1 MDYSCLLAEISR
13 PCGSLCARMHIDVFS
28 QQNKERMFM
37 SEVIDREVVVE
48 HDRSLC
54 HKPDMAGQEGKF
66 ISFEEFETNPP
77 PCLCCG
83 APLQPRNLLSLGFQ
97 RLGIYEVI
105 CPVCP

>member
-1 MDYSCLLAEISR
+1 
-13 PCGSLCARMHIDVFS
+13 
-28 QQNKERMFM
+28 M

-48 HDRSLC
+48 HGRSLC

-66 ISFEEFETNPP
+66 ISFEEFQTNPLM
-77 PCLCCG
+77 CLCCG
-83 APLQPRNLLSLGFQ
+83 ALLQPRDSLSLPLR